1 MTPALQNGRSVAVI
15 EDDPLNL
22 ELIQTVLEGGGYR
35 VLTASDAPSGIA
47 LVRRELPAIVLMD
60 VQLPEMDGLEATRVL
75 RADAR
80 TAAIPVVAV
89 TAHVKK
95 DDEAR
100 CLEAGCV
107 LHVPKPVD
115 TRRLIEMVAGVIAAT
130 ARKEADTPVVQKP
143 NTKKPIQARTPKVVP
158 HEG

>member
-1 MTPALQNGRSVAVI
+1 MKPASQNRRSVVVI

-22 ELIQTVLEGGGYR
+22 ELMQTVLEGGGYR
-35 VLTASDAPSGIA
+35 VLTACDARSGIA
-47 LVRRELPAIVLMD
+47 LVRQELPAAILMD

-75 RADAR
+75 RADVT

-115 TRRLIEMVAGVIAAT
+115 TRRLIEIVAGVIATAT
-130 ARKEADTPVVQKP
+130 GETPEIPSVTKI
-143 NTKKPIQARTPKVVP
+143 TKKPTTGTPR
-158 HEG
+158 EGRNA

>member
-1 MTPALQNGRSVAVI
+1 MKSVPRSSRTVLVV
-15 EDDPLNL
+15 EDDVLNL
-22 ELIQTVLEGGGYR
+22 ELMQTVLEGGGYR
-35 VLTASDAPSGIA
+35 VVTASDAPSGIA
-47 LVRRELPAIVLMD
+47 LARRELPAIILMD

-75 RADAR
+75 RGDAK
-80 TAAIPVVAV
+80 TAAIPIVAV

-115 TRRLIEMVAGVIAAT
+115 TRRLVAIVAQVIETAAAASPATVPAVATPAKRSGKKSAA
-130 ARKEADTPVVQKP
+130 R
-143 NTKKPIQARTPKVVP
+143 
-158 HEG
+158 EGGHA